1 MKVREASIED
11 WKELLDF
18 YTRVYRKDHP
28 LQTKEFWV
36 WQYGNKD
43 KGRAFICLNDEGKIV
58 GHVGA
63 NFGGGFAWIINVF
76 LDLEFRGKGVLRK
89 LYDLARQYYPLAA
102 SAANQ
107 AGLGLYRNMR
117 WFRYH
122 DLVRYVKINPKIK
135 TINVKNVG
143 AIYSWD
149 NIPKARLSERTNE
162 IKYSK
167 FSHWFEIASLEKE
180 WDNYQNGQ
188 QDSSFHVWQ
197 WLNYIQIVN

>member
-1 MKVREASIED
+1 M
-11 WKELLDF
+11 
-18 YTRVYRKDHP
+18 
-28 LQTKEFWV
+28 
-36 WQYGNKD
+36 
-43 KGRAFICLNDEGKIV
+43 
-58 GHVGA
+58 
-63 NFGGGFAWIINVF
+63 
-76 LDLEFRGKGVLRK
+76 
-89 LYDLARQYYPLAA
+89 
-102 SAANQ
+102 
-107 AGLGLYRNMR
+107 
-117 WFRYH
+117 
-122 DLVRYVKINPKIK
+122 VRYVKINPKIK

-149 NIPKARLSERTNE
+149 NIPKAILSERTNE

>member
-1 MKVREASIED
+1 MLTVVNYHYIRNEYRTKFPSIFGVTPTSFRKQLILL
-11 WKELLDF
+11 KEKGDF
-18 YTRVYRKDHP
+18 ISIND
-28 LQTKEFWV
+28 
-36 WQYGNKD
+36 
-43 KGRAFICLNDEGKIV
+43 LN
-58 GHVGA
+58 
-63 NFGGGFAWIINVF
+63 
-76 LDLEFRGKGVLRK
+76 
-89 LYDLARQYYPLAA
+89 
-102 SAANQ
+102 SNQ

-122 DLVRYVKINPKIK
+122 DLFRYVKINPKIK

-149 NIPKARLSERTNE
+149 NIPKSRLSERTNE